1 MLKNL
6 FATFKEQHLHGED
19 LSDKRVEALLDF
31 SAQVLYE
38 VLRRHLGFD
47 KAFQSALHSPKAVA
61 TKHVPLRMLYK
72 VSRSVVSDYYL
83 LRYAENYIYGRR
95 GGSARRLVRLWL
107 LLRANEEF
115 FGALWDPVR
124 RYRKKLLKSL
134 PRKIES
140 IDELMENIED
150 PIERLAVELSYPRWF
165 VETLVNKL
173 GIEEA
178 RELLEELNEEK
189 WWIRVNTL
197 KADIDEIAEKLYE
210 KGVVVRRDKDLEYML
225 EVVHYS
231 EPLHHLD
238 EMWRGEIVFQ
248 DKASAM
254 VVEALQPSEND
265 RILDLTAAP
274 GIKASLVMQL
284 TKNRARLVL
293 VDVSWERVRRMVR
306 LLRLY
311 GVDMSRVEIVVADSR
326 EWRPRT
332 TFDKTLLDAPCTSSG
347 TIGKDPAVKIH
358 LEDKSWVT
366 RFPQLQ
372 RDLLRAALLADT
384 NTIVYATCSL
394 LPSEGEEHFKGL
406 EHMLQEPPIPGSPG
420 YPNYTIS
427 RLVRRFFPHKHS
439 TQGFF
444 IASLAKNTS

>member
-1 MLKNL
+1 M
-6 FATFKEQHLHGED
+6 T
-19 LSDKRVEALLDF
+19 DKRVEALLDF

-38 VLRRHLGFD
+38 ILRRHLGFD
-47 KAFQSALHSPKAVA
+47 KAFQAALHSPKAAA
-61 TKHVPLRMLYK
+61 TKHIPLKMLYK

-95 GGSARRLVRLWL
+95 GDSTRRLVRLWL

-115 FGALWDPVR
+115 FGTLWDPVR

-134 PRKIES
+134 PRRIES
-140 IDELMENIED
+140 VDELVENIED
-150 PIERLAVELSYPRWF
+150 LVERLAVKLSYPRWF
-165 VETLVNKL
+165 VEIFVRRL
-173 GIEEA
+173 GIDET
-178 RELLEELNEEK
+178 RELLEELNKEK

-197 KADIDEIAEKLYE
+197 KADVDTIAEKLYE

-225 EVVHYS
+225 EVIDYN

-265 RILDLTAAP
+265 KILDLAAAP

-284 TKNRARLVL
+284 TENKARLVL
-293 VDVSWERVRRMVR
+293 VDVSWERARRMMR

-332 TFDKTLLDAPCTSSG
+332 TFDKTILDAPCTSSG
-347 TIGKDPAVKIH
+347 TVGKDPAVKIH
-358 LEDKSWVT
+358 LEDESWVT

-372 RDLLRAALLADT
+372 HDLLRAALLTDT
-384 NTIVYATCSL
+384 DMIVYATCSL
-394 LPSEGEEHFKGL
+394 LPSEGEEHFKDL
-406 EHMLQEPPIPGSPG
+406 EHMLREPPIPGSLG
-420 YPNYTIS
+420 YPDYAFS

-444 IASLAKNTS
+444 IASLAKNNP